1 MLERES
7 ELSGVELGLRG
18 GEAARRLAQV
28 VVQVAARDV
37 LEHEVALVR
46 VLELPEVLREGD
58 GRRRRENARAGS
70 KRARRGGC

>member
-46 VLELPEVLREGD
+46 VLELPEVLREGCLLYTSPSPRD
-58 GRRRRENARAGS
+58 S
-70 KRARRGGC
+70 